1 MRVLV
6 TLLALVTAPFL
17 ASVSQEPAGQ
27 SSVQL
32 PEAANYGQCVASE
45 HSNAPSHTWRGT
57 GNGQHLANGWAKQAQ
72 RADACGAPPPP
83 PSTTCT
89 IGTGGMGE
97 IAGMSWWDVNGNTW
111 QDNPV
116 SEPGQAG
123 WTIELSC
130 GGTVIATA
138 VTGPGGTY
146 AFGDLNAGL
155 YDGTYL
161 VCEVV
166 QSGWRLTLPMTPR
179 PCSGGFGY
187 TVVIPLGLVDH
198 QTWLAND
205 FGNKTP

>member
-1 MRVLV
+1 MRTKIAPGTRLGHYEIQ
-6 TLLALVTAPFL
+6 TL
-17 ASVSQEPAGQ
+17 
-27 SSVQL
+27 
-32 PEAANYGQCVASE
+32 
-45 HSNAPSHTWRGT
+45 
-57 GNGQHLANGWAKQAQ
+57 
-72 RADACGAPPPP
+72 
-83 PSTTCT
+83 

-179 PCSGGFGY
+179 PCSGGF
-187 TVVIPLGLVDH
+187 VWIRDGL
-198 QTWLAND
+198 LE
-205 FGNKTP
+205 GPSR